1 VQALTTFKIWQPKY
15 LPSLA
20 WELVDARATMA
31 APTDVQRV
39 ISTFLRYREG
49 QTHWFA
55 IEQSPIFG
63 EQKVGIPFPL
73 SQGAVGSQ
81 TAACF
86 NHTVMAE
93 QFGGSLTILHCLW
106 EYGDSLM
113 EIQSPWLSY
122 QELIKIA
129 ESLA

>member
-15 LPSLA
+15 LPSLT

-31 APTDVQRV
+31 APTDAQRV
-39 ISTFLRYREG
+39 VGTFLKYREG
-49 QTHWFA
+49 QTHWFT

-63 EQKVGIPFPL
+63 EQKVGIPFSL
-73 SQGAVGSQ
+73 SRGAVGSQ
-81 TAACF
+81 IAAYF
-86 NHTVMAE
+86 KHTVTAE
-93 QFGGSLTILHCLW
+93 QFGGGLTILHCLW
-106 EYGDSLM
+106 EYGDYLM